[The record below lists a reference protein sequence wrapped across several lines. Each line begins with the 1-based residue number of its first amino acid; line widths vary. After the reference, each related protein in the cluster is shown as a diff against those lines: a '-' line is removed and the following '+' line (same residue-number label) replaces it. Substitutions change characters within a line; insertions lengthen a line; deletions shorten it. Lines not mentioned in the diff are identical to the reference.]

1 MWTKTRWIIALASV
15 PVIAFTLIGGY
26 LGSVSAGENT
36 YRHLRIFEDVV
47 SLISNNYV
55 EEVDL
60 DEVMQGALRGL
71 AEGLDSDSAYLLE
84 EDVDRLERGEA
95 LPEGNVGLTVT
106 RRYYT
111 QVVATRDGSPAA
123 AAGILPGDF
132 VRAIDGEPTRFMS
145 AIEADRRLHGQ
156 PGSTVTVSLIRGR
169 TQEPYDIT
177 LERNTNADLEVTGRL
192 LDTVDTANEI
202 GIVRIPSFHDDVATQ
217 VSDVVTSLT
226 AQGASRLVID
236 VRNASTGSYP
246 NALDT
251 ARLFIDDGTLVI
263 LQEQGGTKTPVE
275 ASQTG
280 ARIEIRMTL
289 LVNYGSSGPAELF
302 VAALSD
308 RERAKT
314 IGQRT
319 AGRVGL
325 QKLVRLPDGT
335 GLWLSYARYLTASE
349 EPIHLYGIQ
358 PNIPVPVEAPELGEP
373 LSADDPILDRAVEE
387 MEVDVTVRVETLA
400 AHPS

>member
-1 MWTKTRWIIALASV
+1 MSTKTRWIIALASV

-26 LGSVSAGENT
+26 LGRVSAGENT

-84 EDVDRLERGEA
+84 EDVDRLERGGT

-177 LERNTNADLEVTGRL
+177 LERNTTANLEVTGRL
-192 LDTVDTANEI
+192 LDTTNAI
-202 GIVRIPSFHDDVATQ
+202 GIVRIPSFHNDVATQ
-217 VSDVVTSLT
+217 VSDVITALT

-236 VRNASTGSYP
+236 VRNAATGSYP

-263 LQEQGGTKTPVE
+263 LQEQGGTKTSVE

-280 ARIEIRMTL
+280 TSIEIPITL

-308 RERAKT
+308 RERAKA

-349 EPIHLYGIQ
+349 EPIHLDGIQ
-358 PNIPVPVEAPELGEP
+358 PSIPVPIEAPELGEP
-373 LSADDPILDRAVEE
+373 LSTDDPILDRAVEE
-387 MEVDVTVRVETLA
+387 MEADATVRGAALA
-400 AHPS
+400 AHHA

>member
-1 MWTKTRWIIALASV
+1 MSTKTRWIIALASV

-26 LGSVSAGENT
+26 LGRVSAGENT

-84 EDVDRLERGEA
+84 EDVDRLERGGT

-123 AAGILPGDF
+123 AAGNLPGDF

-177 LERNTNADLEVTGRL
+177 LERNTTANLEVTGRL
-192 LDTVDTANEI
+192 LDTTNAI
-202 GIVRIPSFHDDVATQ
+202 GIVRIPSFHNDVATQ
-217 VSDVVTSLT
+217 VSDVITALT

-236 VRNASTGSYP
+236 VRNAATGSYP

-263 LQEQGGTKTPVE
+263 LQEQGGTKTSVE

-280 ARIEIRMTL
+280 TRIDIPMTL
-289 LVNYGSSGPAELF
+289 LINYGSSGPAELF

-308 RERAKT
+308 RELAKAV
-314 IGQRT
+314 GQRT

-358 PNIPVPVEAPELGEP
+358 PSIPVPIEAPELGEP

-387 MEVDVTVRVETLA
+387 MEVDATVRVETLA
-400 AHPS
+400 AYHA

>member
-1 MWTKTRWIIALASV
+1 MSTKTRWLIVFASV

-26 LGSVSAGENT
+26 LGRVSAGENT

-60 DEVMQGALRGL
+60 DEVMHGALRGL
-71 AEGLDSDSAYLLE
+71 AEGLDSDSAYLLQ
-84 EDVDRLERGEA
+84 EDVSRLESGQA

-106 RRYYT
+106 RRYYA

-123 AAGILPGDF
+123 EAGILPGDF

-145 AIEADRRLHGQ
+145 AVEADRRLHGP

-177 LERNTNADLEVTGRL
+177 LERNRTANLTVTGRL
-192 LDTVDTANEI
+192 LGSTSDI

-217 VSDVVTSLT
+217 LSEVITSLT
-226 AQGASRLVID
+226 DQGASRFVID
-236 VRNASTGSYP
+236 VRNTATGSYN
-246 NALDT
+246 NAIDT
-251 ARLFIDDGTLVI
+251 ARLFVADGTLVI
-263 LQEQGGTKTPVE
+263 LQEQGGDQTPLQASLTGTTTE
-275 ASQTG
+275 APVV
-280 ARIEIRMTL
+280 L

-325 QKLVRLPDGT
+325 QKLIRLPDGT

-358 PNIPVPVEAPELGEP
+358 PNIPVSVETPELGEP
-373 LSADDPILDRAVEE
+373 IPTDDPVLERAVEE
-387 MEVDVTVRVETLA
+387 MQVQATVRVTQLA
-400 AHPS
+400 VNYA

>member
-177 LERNTNADLEVTGRL
+177 LERNTNGDLEVTGRL
-192 LDTVDTANEI
+192 LDTTNEI

-217 VSDVVTSLT
+217 VSDVITSLT

-236 VRNASTGSYP
+236 VRNAATGSYP

-400 AHPS
+400 AHHA

>member
-1 MWTKTRWIIALASV
+1 MSTKTRWIIALASV

-26 LGSVSAGENT
+26 LGRVSAGENT

-84 EDVDRLERGEA
+84 EDVDRLERGGT

-169 TQEPYDIT
+169 TQEPYDLT
-177 LERNTNADLEVTGRL
+177 LERNTTANLEVTGRL
-192 LDTVDTANEI
+192 LDTTNAI
-202 GIVRIPSFHDDVATQ
+202 GIVRIPSFHDDVANQ
-217 VSDVVTSLT
+217 VSDVITALT

-236 VRNASTGSYP
+236 VRNAATGSYP

-263 LQEQGGTKTPVE
+263 LQEQGGTKTSVE

-280 ARIEIRMTL
+280 TRIDIPMTL
-289 LVNYGSSGPAELF
+289 LINYGSSGPAELF

-308 RERAKT
+308 RELAKAV
-314 IGQRT
+314 GQRT

-358 PNIPVPVEAPELGEP
+358 PSIPVPIEAPELGEP

-387 MEVDVTVRVETLA
+387 MEADATVRVEALA
-400 AHPS
+400 AHHA

>member
-1 MWTKTRWIIALASV
+1 MSTKTRWIIALASL

-26 LGSVSAGENT
+26 LGRVSAGENT

-84 EDVDRLERGEA
+84 EDVDRLERGGV
-95 LPEGNVGLTVT
+95 LPEGKVGLTVT

-177 LERNTNADLEVTGRL
+177 LERNTTANLEVTGRL
-192 LDTVDTANEI
+192 LDTTNAI
-202 GIVRIPSFHDDVATQ
+202 GIVRIPSFHNDVATQ
-217 VSDVVTSLT
+217 VSDVITALT

-236 VRNASTGSYP
+236 VRNAATGSYP

-263 LQEQGGTKTPVE
+263 LQEQGGTKTSVE

-280 ARIEIRMTL
+280 TRIDSPMTL
-289 LVNYGSSGPAELF
+289 LINYGSSGPAELF

-308 RERAKT
+308 RELAKAV
-314 IGQRT
+314 GQRT

-358 PNIPVPVEAPELGEP
+358 PSIPVPIEAPELGEP

-387 MEVDVTVRVETLA
+387 MEVDATVRVETLA
-400 AHPS
+400 AYHA

>member
-1 MWTKTRWIIALASV
+1 MSTKTRWIIALASV

-26 LGSVSAGENT
+26 LGRVSAGENT

-84 EDVDRLERGEA
+84 EDVDRLERGGT

-123 AAGILPGDF
+123 AAGSLPGDF

-177 LERNTNADLEVTGRL
+177 LERNTTANLEVTGRL
-192 LDTVDTANEI
+192 LDTTNAI
-202 GIVRIPSFHDDVATQ
+202 GIVRIPSFHNDVATQ
-217 VSDVVTSLT
+217 VSDVITALT

-236 VRNASTGSYP
+236 VRNAATGSYP

-263 LQEQGGTKTPVE
+263 LQEQGGTKTSVE

-280 ARIEIRMTL
+280 TRIDIPMTL
-289 LVNYGSSGPAELF
+289 LINYGSSGPAELF

-308 RERAKT
+308 RELAKAV
-314 IGQRT
+314 GQRT

-358 PNIPVPVEAPELGEP
+358 PSIPVPIEAPELGEP

-387 MEVDVTVRVETLA
+387 MEVDATVRVTSLA
-400 AHPS
+400 ARHA

>member
-1 MWTKTRWIIALASV
+1 MSTKTRWIIALASL

-26 LGSVSAGENT
+26 LGRVSAGENT

-84 EDVDRLERGEA
+84 EDVDRLERGGT

-177 LERNTNADLEVTGRL
+177 LERNTTANLEVTGRL
-192 LDTVDTANEI
+192 LDTTNAI
-202 GIVRIPSFHDDVATQ
+202 GIVRIPSFHNDVATQ
-217 VSDVVTSLT
+217 VSDVITALT

-236 VRNASTGSYP
+236 LRNAATGSYP

-263 LQEQGGTKTPVE
+263 LQEQGGTKTSVE

-280 ARIEIRMTL
+280 TRIDIPMTL
-289 LVNYGSSGPAELF
+289 LINYGSSGPAELF

-308 RERAKT
+308 RELAKAV
-314 IGQRT
+314 GQRT

-358 PNIPVPVEAPELGEP
+358 PSIPVPIEAPELGEP

-387 MEVDVTVRVETLA
+387 MEVDATVRVETLA
-400 AHPS
+400 AYHA

>member
-1 MWTKTRWIIALASV
+1 MSTKTRWIIALASV

-26 LGSVSAGENT
+26 LGRVSAGENT

-84 EDVDRLERGEA
+84 EDVDRLERGGV

-177 LERNTNADLEVTGRL
+177 LERNTTANLEVTGRL
-192 LDTVDTANEI
+192 LDTTNAI
-202 GIVRIPSFHDDVATQ
+202 GIVRIPSFHNDVATQ
-217 VSDVVTSLT
+217 VSDVITALT

-236 VRNASTGSYP
+236 VRNAATGSYP

-263 LQEQGGTKTPVE
+263 LQEQGGTKTSVE

-280 ARIEIRMTL
+280 TRIDIPMTL
-289 LVNYGSSGPAELF
+289 LINYGSSGPAELF

-308 RERAKT
+308 RELAKAV
-314 IGQRT
+314 GQRT

-358 PNIPVPVEAPELGEP
+358 PSIPVPIEAPELGEP

-387 MEVDVTVRVETLA
+387 MEVDATVRVETLA
-400 AHPS
+400 AYHA

>member
-1 MWTKTRWIIALASV
+1 MSTKTRWIIALASV

-26 LGSVSAGENT
+26 LGRVSAGENT

-84 EDVDRLERGEA
+84 EDVDRLERGGT

-177 LERNTNADLEVTGRL
+177 LERNTTANLEVTGRL
-192 LDTVDTANEI
+192 LDTTSAI
-202 GIVRIPSFHDDVATQ
+202 GLVRIPSFHDDVATQ
-217 VSDVVTSLT
+217 VSDVITALT

-236 VRNASTGSYP
+236 VRNAATGSYP

-263 LQEQGGTKTPVE
+263 LQEQGGTKTSVE

-280 ARIEIRMTL
+280 TSIEIPMTL

-302 VAALSD
+302 IAALSD
-308 RERAKT
+308 RERAKA

-358 PNIPVPVEAPELGEP
+358 PNIPVPSEAPELGEP

-387 MEVDVTVRVETLA
+387 MEVDATVRVTSLA
-400 AHPS
+400 ARHA

>member
-1 MWTKTRWIIALASV
+1 MSTKTRWLIVFASV

-26 LGSVSAGENT
+26 LGRVSAGENT

-60 DEVMQGALRGL
+60 DEVMHGALRGL
-71 AEGLDSDSAYLLE
+71 AEGLDSDSAYLLQ
-84 EDVDRLERGEA
+84 EDVSRLESGQA
-95 LPEGNVGLTVT
+95 LPEANVGLTVT
-106 RRYYT
+106 RRYYA

-123 AAGILPGDF
+123 EAGILPGDF

-145 AIEADRRLHGQ
+145 AVEADRRLHG
-156 PGSTVTVSLIRGR
+156 PTGSTVTVSLIRGR

-177 LERNTNADLEVTGRL
+177 LERNRTANLTVTGRL
-192 LDTVDTANEI
+192 LGSTSDI

-217 VSDVVTSLT
+217 LSEVITSLT
-226 AQGASRLVID
+226 DQGASRFVID
-236 VRNASTGSYP
+236 VRNTATGSYN
-246 NALDT
+246 NAIDT
-251 ARLFIDDGTLVI
+251 ARLFVADGTLVI
-263 LQEQGGTKTPVE
+263 LQEQGGDQTPLQASLTGTTTE
-275 ASQTG
+275 APVV
-280 ARIEIRMTL
+280 L

-325 QKLVRLPDGT
+325 QKLIRLPDGT

-358 PNIPVPVEAPELGEP
+358 PNVPVSVETPELGEP
-373 LSADDPILDRAVEE
+373 IPTDDPVLERAVEE
-387 MEVDVTVRVETLA
+387 MQVQATVRVTQLA
-400 AHPS
+400 VNYA

>member
-1 MWTKTRWIIALASV
+1 MSTKTRWIIALASL

-26 LGSVSAGENT
+26 LGRVSAGENT

-84 EDVDRLERGEA
+84 EDVDRLERGGT

-177 LERNTNADLEVTGRL
+177 LERNTTANLEVTGRL
-192 LDTVDTANEI
+192 LDTTNAI
-202 GIVRIPSFHDDVATQ
+202 GIVRIPSFHNDVATQ
-217 VSDVVTSLT
+217 VSDVITALT

-236 VRNASTGSYP
+236 VRNAATGSYP

-263 LQEQGGTKTPVE
+263 LQEQGGTKTSVE

-280 ARIEIRMTL
+280 TRIDIPMTL
-289 LVNYGSSGPAELF
+289 LINYGSSGPAELF

-308 RERAKT
+308 RELAKAV
-314 IGQRT
+314 GQRT

-358 PNIPVPVEAPELGEP
+358 PSIPVPIEAPELGEP

-387 MEVDVTVRVETLA
+387 MEVDATVRVTSLA
-400 AHPS
+400 ARHA

>member
-1 MWTKTRWIIALASV
+1 MSTKTRWIIALASV

-26 LGSVSAGENT
+26 LGRVSAGENT

-84 EDVDRLERGEA
+84 EDVDRLERGGV

-177 LERNTNADLEVTGRL
+177 LERNTTANLEVTGRL
-192 LDTVDTANEI
+192 LDTTNAI
-202 GIVRIPSFHDDVATQ
+202 GIVRIPSFHDDVANQ
-217 VSDVVTSLT
+217 VSDVITALT
-226 AQGASRLVID
+226 AQGASRFVID
-236 VRNASTGSYP
+236 VRNAATGSYP

-263 LQEQGGTKTPVE
+263 LQEQGGTKTSVE

-280 ARIEIRMTL
+280 TRIDIPMTL
-289 LVNYGSSGPAELF
+289 LINYGSSGPAELF

-308 RERAKT
+308 RELAKAV
-314 IGQRT
+314 GQRT

-349 EPIHLYGIQ
+349 EPIHLHGIQ
-358 PNIPVPVEAPELGEP
+358 PSIPVPIEAPELGEP

-387 MEVDVTVRVETLA
+387 MEVDATVRVETLA
-400 AHPS
+400 AYHA

>member
-1 MWTKTRWIIALASV
+1 MSTKTRWIIALASL

-26 LGSVSAGENT
+26 LGRVSAGENT

-84 EDVDRLERGEA
+84 EDVDRLERGGV

-177 LERNTNADLEVTGRL
+177 LERNTTANLEVTGRL
-192 LDTVDTANEI
+192 LDTTNAI
-202 GIVRIPSFHDDVATQ
+202 GIVRIPSFHNDVATQ
-217 VSDVVTSLT
+217 VSDVITALT

-236 VRNASTGSYP
+236 VRNAATGSYP

-263 LQEQGGTKTPVE
+263 LQEQGGTKTSVE

-280 ARIEIRMTL
+280 TRIDIPMTL
-289 LVNYGSSGPAELF
+289 LINYGSSGPAELF

-308 RERAKT
+308 RELAKAV
-314 IGQRT
+314 GQRT

-358 PNIPVPVEAPELGEP
+358 PSIPVPIEAPELGEP

-387 MEVDVTVRVETLA
+387 MEVDATVRVETLA
-400 AHPS
+400 AYHA